1 MSFLPTTAR
10 TSSGMEDNVRMTGK
24 PTTGAVAESGGVVTR
39 RRALGDIG
47 TNVTAAGAPAVAKPA
62 VAKPGTAR
70 AEAEEAMFDLTAHGI
85 KDIDAADMHD
95 PHQFGAYAP
104 QIYGYFKAMEVQRN
118 AAFGYMATQGDIN
131 EKMRAILIDWLN
143 EVHFK
148 FKLMPETLYLTV
160 NLIDRY
166 LERKPVIRQKLQLVG
181 VTAMLLASKY
191 EEIFAPEVRDFV
203 YITDKAYTREQI
215 LEMEAWMLRVLEFR
229 ISVPTPYV
237 FLNRFLKAAE
247 ADARVTLFATYL
259 VERSLQEYKMLA
271 HTPSKLAATAVNI
284 ALRTLKGR
292 AAWNNTLTFF
302 SGYTEDELRGSVQ
315 DVQDIIALGAASSLQ
330 AVRKKY
336 LLPKF
341 GEVANIALVPLE

>member
-1 MSFLPTTAR
+1 LYLLIS
-10 TSSGMEDNVRMTGK
+10 
-24 PTTGAVAESGGVVTR
+24 
-39 RRALGDIG
+39 
-47 TNVTAAGAPAVAKPA
+47 
-62 VAKPGTAR
+62 
-70 AEAEEAMFDLTAHGI
+70 
-85 KDIDAADMHD
+85 
-95 PHQFGAYAP
+95 Q
-104 QIYGYFKAMEVQRN
+104 VQRN

-215 LEMEAWMLRVLEFR
+215 LEMEAWMLRILEFR
-229 ISVPTPYV
+229 VSVPTPYV

-247 ADARVTLFATYL
+247 ADNRVQLLATYL
-259 VERSLQEYKMLA
+259 VERCLQEYKMLA
-271 HTPSKLAATAVNI
+271 HTPSRLAAAAVNI
-284 ALRTLKGR
+284 AVRTLRGR

-302 SGYTEDELRGSVQ
+302 SGYTEDELRGVVQ
-315 DVQDIIALGAASSLQ
+315 DMQDVIALGATSSLQ
-330 AVRKKY
+330 VRR
-336 LLPKF
+336 LLH
-341 GEVANIALVPLE
+341 VT

>member
-1 MSFLPTTAR
+1 
-10 TSSGMEDNVRMTGK
+10 
-24 PTTGAVAESGGVVTR
+24 
-39 RRALGDIG
+39 
-47 TNVTAAGAPAVAKPA
+47 
-62 VAKPGTAR
+62 
-70 AEAEEAMFDLTAHGI
+70 
-85 KDIDAADMHD
+85 
-95 PHQFGAYAP
+95 
-104 QIYGYFKAMEVQRN
+104 
-118 AAFGYMATQGDIN
+118 MATQGDIN

-229 ISVPTPYV
+229 ISVPTPFV

-247 ADARVTLFATYL
+247 ADARVTLLATYL
-259 VERSLQEYKMLA
+259 VERCLQEYKMLA
-271 HTPSKLAATAVNI
+271 HTPSKLAAAAVNI
-284 ALRTLKGR
+284 AVRTLRGR
-292 AAWNNTLTFF
+292 GAWSNTLTFF
-302 SGYTEDELRGSVQ
+302 SGYTEDELRGAITDVQ
-315 DVQDIIALGAASSLQ
+315 DVIALGAASSLQ
-330 AVRKKY
+330 VR
-336 LLPKF
+336 LDAWARGGRGCEWRSF
-341 GEVANIALVPLE
+341 AH